1 MNPEISWIGSGISI
15 DKESQLG
22 AVNRTVSIPVSHM
35 PFVGTNMGIVIG
47 DAVETPV
54 TKIKPTPVVGHTC
67 LIRHQVKRSANG
79 DVLGLQRA
87 DGKGQR
93 VTITAV
99 YLDGQVR
106 TGNSDVWEVQPAGL
120 NTWETINPKHG
131 KSE

>member
-22 AVNRTVSIPVSHM
+22 FAGRKAD
-35 PFVGTNMGIVIG
+35 IVIWE
-47 DAVETPV
+47 DVEIPV
-54 TKIKPTPVVGHTC
+54 TKIKPTPQVGHTC
-67 LIRHQVKRSANG
+67 VIRHQVKRAANG

-87 DGKGQR
+87 DGKGTK
-93 VTITAV
+93 VSITAV

-106 TGNSDVWEVQPAGL
+106 TANSDVWTVQPAGL
-120 NTWETINPKHG
+120 NTWETINPNHG